1 MKKHTSEEAYYER
14 MRNLA
19 QTKKTSV
26 KESRTLGTLIDYK
39 RAADGV
45 AYGIIKEQ
53 HHYYV
58 KKAGLKQDPNVSDF
72 AYIGGLANVTDFQ
85 YKSLSE
91 ADKQRNMMFHTI
103 NEAVASKP
111 SKVGSKKKQLNE
123 DKAGQE
129 IDQAASKLGDLD
141 AATASAE
148 VPAEMPAPEGGAE
161 MAAGIEAM
169 PSDAGIA
176 PEGGEEVA
184 PEMGAEGGE
193 EVAPEVG
200 LEPEAGAEGGEVAP
214 EAGEEVAPEA
224 DAEGGAPAGEEGKD
238 EATKEIEKS
247 LGKLTNTLRKSEL
260 EPSQVKSYVNTFLSA
275 FKDKFPDI
283 EIEDRKAMAEKITK
297 VVPDEDIEDLGK
309 SVEDTEGTELPEP
322 EAEMAEAECSECG
335 SFAKYAESRGYGSA
349 QSLMECGEEEV
360 GNLVSGYANAH
371 NDGMNDGDLEG
382 VALVV
387 KVINPEL
394 LNTLRGD
401 YGHEDYA
408 NKLQPHVDGM
418 SESLEEDNVA
428 QLNELFGGLK
438 NLGKAAGNAIGGGIK
453 AAGSAIA
460 DKATQGAQA
469 VKGAAKG
476 AYNAVG
482 DAASSIKTGVQNAAT
497 NIKQTYNAGEINPEV
512 KKLET
517 VAADLGKQIAAL
529 NKRMVGAGQQPVNV
543 KSILATIQNQLG
555 AGGQA
560 NLSKFRTAEGL
571 DPAAV
576 ETQPIEE
583 IKVAQ
588 KAGKKLSATAPVKPI
603 TEEESEEEEIE
614 ADVDVKNG
622 AGEAA
627 EEKTD
632 SFFAPDSQSLGVAS
646 FKPETSTNGVDITIS
661 PDKAVSISMNE
672 NEAKLR
678 KYVRNRLEE
687 MAGIRKPMLTE
698 SKKSD
703 TLKKLDK
710 VIEKQFKLH
719 ESVMLKKKDEAI
731 NEILGFSMKEKFAK
745 LDPNNQQ
752 EVDKLFID
760 AYRDI
765 LNNPQMTVIGKT
777 AKKTTLQQRYELL
790 KQYVEGGGGTLRL
803 TPDGTSVQFASKE
816 VKNNA
821 IPSQFMQGGTQG
833 KTQMGGV

>member
-19 QTKKTSV
+19 QTNKTSI

-39 RAADGV
+39 RAADGI

-58 KKAGLKQDPNVSDF
+58 KKSGLKQDPNVSDF
-72 AYIGGLANVTDFQ
+72 AYIGGLANVTNFQ

-111 SKVGSKKKQLNE
+111 SKTGSKKKRLNE

-169 PSDAGIA
+169 PTDAA
-176 PEGGEEVA
+176 PEAGGEEMPAEEPA
-184 PEMGAEGGE
+184 PD
-193 EVAPEVG
+193 
-200 LEPEAGAEGGEVAP
+200 AEGGEVAP
-214 EAGEEVAPEA
+214 E
-224 DAEGGAPAGEEGKD
+224 GEEGND
-238 EATKEIEKS
+238 DATKDIEKS

-297 VVPDEDIEDLGK
+297 VVPDEDIKDLGQN
-309 SVEDTEGTELPEP
+309 VEDTEGIGVPEP

-394 LNTLRGD
+394 LNSLRGD
-401 YGHEDYA
+401 YGHEEYA

-418 SESLEEDNVA
+418 SESLETDNIA

-438 NLGKAAGNAIGGGIK
+438 NLGNAAKSAIGGGLK
-453 AAGSAIA
+453 SAGQAI
-460 DKATQGAQA
+460 G
-469 VKGAAKG
+469 GAAKS
-476 AYNAVG
+476 AYNTVG
-482 DAASSIKTGVQNAAT
+482 DAANTVKTGVQNAASSVKAGVQNAAQ
-497 NIKQTYNAGEINPEV
+497 NIKQTYNAGEINSEI
-512 KKLET
+512 KKLEG

-529 NKRMVGAGQQPVNV
+529 NKRMVGAGQQPVNI
-543 KSILATIQNQLG
+543 KSILSTIQNQLS
-555 AGGQA
+555 AGGQT
-560 NLSKFRTAEGL
+560 NLNKFRTAEGL

-588 KAGKKLSATAPVKPI
+588 KAGKKLSASAPVKPI
-603 TEEESEEEEIE
+603 TEEEEPEGEEIE
-614 ADVDVKNG
+614 A
-622 AGEAA
+622 GESAA

-632 SFFAPDSQSLGVAS
+632 NFFAPEAQSLGVAMV
-646 FKPETSTNGVDITIS
+646 KPDGATTTGVDITIS
-661 PDKAVSISMNE
+661 PDKAVNISMNE

-678 KYVRNRLEE
+678 KYVRNRLDE
-687 MAGIRKPMLTE
+687 MAGIRKPALTE

-719 ESVMLKKKDEAI
+719 ESVMLKKKDETL

-745 LDPNNQQ
+745 LDPNNQP
-752 EVDKLFID
+752 EVDKLFVD
-760 AYRDI
+760 AYHDI
-765 LNNPQMTVIGKT
+765 LINPQMGAIGKA
-777 AKKTTLQQRYELL
+777 AKRTTVQQRYQLL
-790 KQYVEGGGGTLRL
+790 KQYVESGGGTLRL
-803 TPDGTSVQFASKE
+803 TPDATSVQFAPKA
-816 VKNNA
+816 VKDTA
-821 IPSQFMQGGTQG
+821 TISRFGQGGTQG
-833 KTQMGGV
+833 KTQLGGV

>member
-19 QTKKTSV
+19 QTKKTSI

-111 SKVGSKKKQLNE
+111 SKTGSKKKRLNE

-148 VPAEMPAPEGGAE
+148 APAPEAGAE
-161 MAAGIEAM
+161 MAAGIDAM
-169 PSDAGIA
+169 PSDAGVA
-176 PEGGEEVA
+176 PEMGAEPEMGGEEMPAPEAGAEPEMGGEEVA
-184 PEMGAEGGE
+184 PEGE
-193 EVAPEVG
+193 EEMPAPE
-200 LEPEAGAEGGEVAP
+200 
-214 EAGEEVAPEA
+214 GEETGE
-224 DAEGGAPAGEEGKD
+224 EGGAPAGEEGKD

-297 VVPDEDIEDLGK
+297 VVPDEDIEDLGQ
-309 SVEDTEGTELPEP
+309 SVEDTEGAGIPEP

-394 LNTLRGD
+394 LNSLRGD
-401 YGHEDYA
+401 YGHEEYA

-418 SESLEEDNVA
+418 SESLEADNVA

-438 NLGKAAGNAIGGGIK
+438 NLGKAAGSAIGGAAK
-453 AAGSAIA
+453 AAGSAI
-460 DKATQGAQA
+460 G
-469 VKGAAKG
+469 GAAKS
-476 AYNAVG
+476 AYNAAG
-482 DAASSIKTGVQNAAT
+482 DAASSVKTGVQNAANTVKTGVQNAAT

-512 KKLET
+512 KKLEA
-517 VAADLGKQIAAL
+517 VAANLGKQIDAL

-603 TEEESEEEEIE
+603 TEDEKPEEEEIE
-614 ADVDVKNG
+614 TDVENG
-622 AGEAA
+622 AGEA

-632 SFFAPDSQSLGVAS
+632 SFFAPDSQSLGVATI
-646 FKPETSTNGVDITIS
+646 KPEGAATTGVDITIS
-661 PDKAVSISMNE
+661 PDKAVNISMNE

-678 KYVRNRLEE
+678 KYIRNRLEE
-687 MAGIRKPMLTE
+687 MAGMKKPMLTE

-719 ESVMLKKKDEAI
+719 ESVMLKKKDETL
-731 NEILGFSMKEKFAK
+731 NEILGFSMREKFAK
-745 LDPNNQQ
+745 IDPNNQQ

-765 LNNPQMTVIGKT
+765 LNNQQMGAIGRAAKRTTV
-777 AKKTTLQQRYELL
+777 QQRYELL

-803 TPDGTSVQFASKE
+803 TPDASSVQFAPKQ
-816 VKNNA
+816 VKDTA
-821 IPSQFMQGGTQG
+821 TLSQFRQGGTQG
-833 KTQMGGV
+833 RTQSGGV